1 MASHQYAA
9 SIALERK
16 DNDRRAVLCLRASSL
31 GSDTT
36 SFVAHVYVTG
46 HRNPDLDSIGS
57 AIGLAE
63 LMGRLH
69 PDDTYT
75 PVRLGD
81 VNRQTAW
88 ALERSG
94 AKQPEFLPHIR
105 LRVSDVMK
113 ELEVVANRSDPVRQ
127 VGREMAEHGMDLM
140 PVVDDEGKLTGMVT
154 ERDLARLYV
163 RESRG
168 VPTFADAPAR
178 VDTIVEVLQGELVT
192 GEGDTMIT
200 GRLWVISMDVATM
213 GRNIEAGDI
222 VVVGDRADA
231 QLQAIELGCAA
242 MVTSNGIDPDPD
254 ALALAQERGTIVI
267 ISPSDSY
274 VTSRMIRLSEPCSV
288 VVSSDPLTVAP
299 DDVLGE
305 VSSQVLDVDYRAAI
319 AVDEH
324 GVPIALVTRGE
335 LVRPRPRRVLL
346 VDHAEQAQSVPG
358 IEEAEIVEILDH
370 HHIGSI
376 ETRVPVRATFDPVG
390 STATLV
396 VERFRAEGREP
407 RAATAGMLLAAIL
420 SDTVILSS
428 PTTTDRDRRVV
439 SYLEELLQLDAREF
453 GMEMFEYSSDVSDL
467 SGEEIVTRDAKEYE
481 VGGRTVSIAQVET
494 VGMTLSDRESELRD
508 ALETARRLEGHDLA
522 ALMVTDIVSRG
533 TRLLVAGDPTPL
545 ARILGV
551 DPDGGTF
558 DLPGV
563 MSRKKQV
570 APRIM
575 AALG

>member
-1 MASHQYAA
+1 
-9 SIALERK
+9 
-16 DNDRRAVLCLRASSL
+16 
-31 GSDTT
+31 
-36 SFVAHVYVTG
+36 VAHVYVTG

>member
-1 MASHQYAA
+1 M
-9 SIALERK
+9 
-16 DNDRRAVLCLRASSL
+16 
-31 GSDTT
+31 
-36 SFVAHVYVTG
+36 AHVYVTG

-168 VPTFADAPAR
+168 VPTFADAPAQ
-178 VDTIVEVLQGELVT
+178 VATIVEVLQGELIT
-192 GEGDTMIT
+192 GDGDTMIT

-267 ISPSDSY
+267 VSPSDSY

-494 VGMTLSDRESELRD
+494 VGKTLSDRESELRD
-508 ALETARRLEGHDLA
+508 ALETARRSEGHDLA

>member
-1 MASHQYAA
+1 MKVIGYNVS
-9 SIALERK
+9 
-16 DNDRRAVLCLRASSL
+16 
-31 GSDTT
+31 
-36 SFVAHVYVTG
+36 VAQVYVTG
-46 HRNPDLDSIGS
+46 HRNPDLDSIAA

-69 PDDTYT
+69 PEDTYT

-81 VNRQTAW
+81 ANPQTVW
-88 ALERSG
+88 ALERTG
-94 AKQPEFLPHIR
+94 ARLPEYLPHIR

-113 ELEVVANRSDPVRQ
+113 KLEVVANRTDPVRQ

-140 PVVDDEGKLTGMVT
+140 PVVDDAGKLTGMVT

-178 VDTIVEVLQGELVT
+178 IDTICEVLQGELLC
-192 GEGDTMIT
+192 GDSDTLIT

-242 MVTSNGIDPDPD
+242 MVTSNGIEPDPE
-254 ALALAQERGTIVI
+254 ALKLAKENGTVI
-267 ISPSDSY
+267 IVSPSDSY

-299 DDVLGE
+299 DDLLGE
-305 VSSQVLDVDYRAAI
+305 VSSQILDVEYRAAI
-319 AVDEH
+319 AVNEQN
-324 GVPIALVTRGE
+324 VPIALVSRGE
-335 LVRPRPRRVLL
+335 LVHPTPRRVLL
-346 VDHAEQAQSVPG
+346 VDHAEQGQSVPG

-407 RAATAGMLLAAIL
+407 RAESAGMLLAAIL

-428 PTTTDRDRRVV
+428 PTTTERDRRVV
-439 SYLEELLQLDAREF
+439 GYLEELLQLSARDF
-453 GMEMFEYSSDVSDL
+453 GMEMFEHSSDVSDL
-467 SGEEIVTRDAKEYE
+467 SGEEIVGRDAKEYD
-481 VGGRTVSIAQVET
+481 VGGGRTVSIAQVET
-494 VGMTLSDRESELRD
+494 VGMTLAEREAELHE
-508 ALETARRLEGHDLA
+508 ALEAARRQEGHDLA
-522 ALMVTDIVSRG
+522 ALMVTDIVARG
-533 TRLLVAGDPTPL
+533 TRLLVAGDATAL

-551 DPDGGTF
+551 EPNGSAF

-575 AALG
+575 AALS

>member
-1 MASHQYAA
+1 MA
-9 SIALERK
+9 
-16 DNDRRAVLCLRASSL
+16 
-31 GSDTT
+31 T
-36 SFVAHVYVTG
+36 VYVTG

-69 PDDTYT
+69 PEDDYV

-81 VNRQTAW
+81 VNPQTRW
-88 ALERSG
+88 ALERTG
-94 AKQPEFLPHIR
+94 ATLPELLPHIR

-113 ELEVVANRSDPVRQ
+113 RLEVVAGLDDPVRQ

-140 PVVDDEGKLTGMVT
+140 PVVGDDGKLVGMVT

-168 VPTFADAPAR
+168 APTFAEAPAR
-178 VDTIVEVLQGELVT
+178 VGTIVEVLQGELVT
-192 GEGDTMIT
+192 GDPDALIT

-213 GRNIEAGDI
+213 GRNIEEGDI

-231 QLQAIELGCAA
+231 QRQAIELGCAA

-254 ALALAQERGTIVI
+254 ALALAREHGTVVIV
-267 ISPSDSY
+267 SPADSY

-288 VVSSDPLTVAP
+288 IVSRDPLTVAP
-299 DDVLGE
+299 DDLLGE
-305 VSSQVLDVDYRAAI
+305 VSAQILDVDYRAAI
-319 AVDEH
+319 AVDEG

-335 LVRPRPRRVLL
+335 LVHPTPRRVLL

-407 RAATAGMLLAAIL
+407 RSASAGMLLAAVL
-420 SDTVILSS
+420 SDTVILTS

-439 SYLEELLQLDAREF
+439 GYLEELLDVDARAF
-453 GMEMFEYSSDVSDL
+453 GMEMFESSSDVSGL
-467 SGEEIVTRDAKEYE
+467 SGEEIVSRDAKEYE
-481 VGGRTVSIAQVET
+481 VAGRTASIAQIET
-494 VGMTLSDRESELRD
+494 VGNTLSEREPELRE
-508 ALETARRLEGHDLA
+508 ALEAARRREGHDLA
-522 ALMVTDIVSRG
+522 ALMITDIVSRG
-533 TRLLVAGDPTPL
+533 TRLLVAGDPTAL
-545 ARILGV
+545 ARVL
-551 DPDGGTF
+551 DAEPDGAAF

>member
-1 MASHQYAA
+1 M
-9 SIALERK
+9 
-16 DNDRRAVLCLRASSL
+16 
-31 GSDTT
+31 
-36 SFVAHVYVTG
+36 AHVYVTG

-178 VDTIVEVLQGELVT
+178 VSTIVDVLQGDLVT
-192 GEGDTMIT
+192 GNAETMIT

-254 ALALAQERGTIVI
+254 ALALARERGTIVI

-467 SGEEIVTRDAKEYE
+467 SGEEIVARDAKEYE

-494 VGMTLSDRESELRD
+494 VGKTLSDRESELRD
-508 ALETARRLEGHDLA
+508 ALEAARRTEGHDLA

>member
-1 MASHQYAA
+1 M
-9 SIALERK
+9 
-16 DNDRRAVLCLRASSL
+16 
-31 GSDTT
+31 
-36 SFVAHVYVTG
+36 AHVYVTG

-154 ERDLARLYV
+154 QGDLARLYV

-178 VDTIVEVLQGELVT
+178 VSTIVEVLQGELVT
-192 GEGDTMIT
+192 GDAETMIT

-267 ISPSDSY
+267 VSPSDSY

-439 SYLEELLQLDAREF
+439 SYLEELLGLDAREF

-467 SGEEIVTRDAKEYE
+467 SGEEIVARDAKEYE

-494 VGMTLSDRESELRD
+494 VGKTLSDRESELRD
-508 ALETARRLEGHDLA
+508 ALEAARRTEGHDLA

-533 TRLLVAGDPTPL
+533 TRLLVAGDPAPL

>member
-1 MASHQYAA
+1 
-9 SIALERK
+9 
-16 DNDRRAVLCLRASSL
+16 
-31 GSDTT
+31 
-36 SFVAHVYVTG
+36 
-46 HRNPDLDSIGS
+46 
-57 AIGLAE
+57 
-63 LMGRLH
+63 
-69 PDDTYT
+69 
-75 PVRLGD
+75 
-81 VNRQTAW
+81 
-88 ALERSG
+88 
-94 AKQPEFLPHIR
+94 
-105 LRVSDVMK
+105 
-113 ELEVVANRSDPVRQ
+113 
-127 VGREMAEHGMDLM
+127 
-140 PVVDDEGKLTGMVT
+140 
-154 ERDLARLYV
+154 
-163 RESRG
+163 
-168 VPTFADAPAR
+168 
-178 VDTIVEVLQGELVT
+178 
-192 GEGDTMIT
+192 MIT

-267 ISPSDSY
+267 VSPSDSY

-439 SYLEELLQLDAREF
+439 ELPRGA
-453 GMEMFEYSSDVSDL
+453 
-467 SGEEIVTRDAKEYE
+467 AP
-481 VGGRTVSIAQVET
+481 
-494 VGMTLSDRESELRD
+494 
-508 ALETARRLEGHDLA
+508 ARRARVRDGDVRVLQRRLGPLGRGDRRARRQGVRGRGPHA
-522 ALMVTDIVSRG
+522 SRSP
-533 TRLLVAGDPTPL
+533 RWRPW
-545 ARILGV
+545 AR
-551 DPDGGTF
+551 
-558 DLPGV
+558 
-563 MSRKKQV
+563 R
-570 APRIM
+570 
-575 AALG
+575 

>member
-1 MASHQYAA
+1 
-9 SIALERK
+9 
-16 DNDRRAVLCLRASSL
+16 
-31 GSDTT
+31 
-36 SFVAHVYVTG
+36 VAHVYVTG

-94 AKQPEFLPHIR
+94 ARQPEFLPHIR

-178 VDTIVEVLQGELVT
+178 VDTIVEVLQGGLVT

-267 ISPSDSY
+267 VSPSDSY

>member
-1 MASHQYAA
+1 
-9 SIALERK
+9 
-16 DNDRRAVLCLRASSL
+16 
-31 GSDTT
+31 
-36 SFVAHVYVTG
+36 VAKVYVTG
-46 HRNPDLDSIGS
+46 HRNPDLDSIAA

-69 PDDTYT
+69 PGDSYV

-81 VNRQTAW
+81 VNAQTEW

-94 AKQPEFLPHIR
+94 ATLPTYLPHIR

-113 ELEVVANRSDPVRQ
+113 ELEVVANRQDPVRQ

-140 PVVDDEGKLTGMVT
+140 PVVDDDGKLTGMVT

-168 VPTFADAPAR
+168 IPTFAEAPAR
-178 VDTIVEVLQGELVT
+178 VGTIVEVLQGELVT
-192 GEGDTMIT
+192 GDPDAFIT

-213 GRNIEAGDI
+213 GRSIEEGDI

-231 QLQAIELGCAA
+231 QRQAIELGCAA
-242 MVTSNGIDPDPD
+242 MVTSNGIEPDPD
-254 ALALAQERGTIVI
+254 ALALAQERGTTVIV
-267 ISPSDSY
+267 SPSDSY
-274 VTSRMIRLSEPCSV
+274 VTSRMIRLSEPCAV

-299 DDVLGE
+299 DDLLGE
-305 VSSQVLDVDYRAAI
+305 VSAQILDVDYRAAI
-319 AVDEH
+319 AVDDQ
-324 GVPIALVTRGE
+324 GVPIALVSRGE
-335 LVRPRPRRVLL
+335 LVHPTPRRVLL

-428 PTTTDRDRRVV
+428 PTTTDRDHRVV
-439 SYLEELLQLDAREF
+439 GYLEELLGVSAREF
-453 GMEMFEYSSDVSDL
+453 GMEMFEHSSDVSDL
-467 SGEEIVTRDAKEYE
+467 SGEEIVSRDAKEYD
-481 VGGRTVSIAQVET
+481 VGGGRTVSIAQVET
-494 VGMTLSDRESELRD
+494 VGMTLSEREAELRD
-508 ALETARRLEGHDLA
+508 ALEDARRAEGHDLA
-522 ALMVTDIVSRG
+522 ALMVTDIVARG
-533 TRLLVAGDPTPL
+533 TRLLVAGDPMPL
-545 ARILGV
+545 ARALGV
-551 DPDGGTF
+551 DPDGGAF

>member
-1 MASHQYAA
+1 MPLRLHPDA
-9 SIALERK
+9 
-16 DNDRRAVLCLRASSL
+16 RA
-31 GSDTT
+31 SDTT
-36 SFVAHVYVTG
+36 SYVAHVYVTG

-105 LRVSDVMK
+105 LRVSGVMK
-113 ELEVVANRSDPVRQ
+113 EREVVANRSAPVRQ

-178 VDTIVEVLQGELVT
+178 VSTIVDVLQGELVT
-192 GEGDTMIT
+192 GDAETMIT

-267 ISPSDSY
+267 VSPSDSY

-305 VSSQVLDVDYRAAI
+305 VSAQVLDVDYRAAI

-396 VERFRAEGREP
+396 VERFRQSGLEP
-407 RAATAGMLLAAIL
+407 SRPAATILLGAIL
-420 SDTVILSS
+420 SDTVILNS
-428 PTTTDRDRRVV
+428 PTTTERDHAVIA
-439 SYLEELLQLDAREF
+439 YLEQVLAIDATRF
-453 GMEMFEYSSDVSDL
+453 GREMFEHTSDL
-467 SGEEIVTRDAKEYE
+467 EPVPADEIVRRDAKDYDA
-481 VGGRTVSIAQVET
+481 GGHTLRIAQVET
-494 VGMTLSDRESELRD
+494 VGKDLGDRRDELIGALD
-508 ALETARRLEGHDLA
+508 AVREREGHALV
-522 ALMVTDIVSRG
+522 ALMVTDILAKGSKLYVSGER
-533 TRLLVAGDPTPL
+533 PL
-545 ARILGV
+545 IERAFGKQENGV
-551 DPDGGTF
+551 I
-558 DLPGV
+558 DLPDV

-570 APRIM
+570 APRLLK
-575 AALG
+575 ALSG

>member
-1 MASHQYAA
+1 
-9 SIALERK
+9 
-16 DNDRRAVLCLRASSL
+16 
-31 GSDTT
+31 
-36 SFVAHVYVTG
+36 VAHVYVTG

-94 AKQPEFLPHIR
+94 AKQPQFLPHIR

-113 ELEVVANRSDPVRQ
+113 ELEVVANRDDPVRQ

-178 VDTIVEVLQGELVT
+178 VSTIVDVLQGELVT
-192 GEGDTMIT
+192 GDAETMIT

-254 ALALAQERGTIVI
+254 ALALAQERGTIII

-467 SGEEIVTRDAKEYE
+467 SGEEIVARDAKEYE

-494 VGMTLSDRESELRD
+494 VGKTLSDRESELRD
-508 ALETARRLEGHDLA
+508 ALETARRTEGHDLA

-545 ARILGV
+545 ARILGI

>member
-1 MASHQYAA
+1 
-9 SIALERK
+9 
-16 DNDRRAVLCLRASSL
+16 
-31 GSDTT
+31 
-36 SFVAHVYVTG
+36 VAKVYVTG
-46 HRNPDLDSIGS
+46 HRNPDLDSIAA

-69 PDDTYT
+69 PGDSYV

-81 VNRQTAW
+81 VNAQTEW

-94 AKQPEFLPHIR
+94 AKLPTYLPHIR

-113 ELEVVANRSDPVRQ
+113 ELEVVANRHDPVRQ

-140 PVVDDEGKLTGMVT
+140 PVVDDDGRLTGMVT

-168 VPTFADAPAR
+168 IPTFAEAPAR
-178 VDTIVEVLQGELVT
+178 VGTIVEVLQGELVT
-192 GEGDTMIT
+192 GAPDTSIT

-213 GRNIEAGDI
+213 GRSIEAGDI

-231 QLQAIELGCAA
+231 QRQAVELGCAA
-242 MVTSNGIDPDPD
+242 MVTSNGIEPDPD

-267 ISPSDSY
+267 VSPSDSY

-299 DDVLGE
+299 DDLLGE
-305 VSSQVLDVDYRAAI
+305 VSAQILDVDYRAAI
-319 AVDEH
+319 AVDDQ
-324 GVPIALVTRGE
+324 GVPIALVSRGE
-335 LVRPRPRRVLL
+335 LVHPTPRRVLL

-428 PTTTDRDRRVV
+428 PTTTDRDHRVV
-439 SYLEELLQLDAREF
+439 GYLEELLDVNAREF
-453 GMEMFEYSSDVSDL
+453 GMEMFEHSSDVSEL
-467 SGEEIVTRDAKEYE
+467 SGEEIVSRDAKEYD
-481 VGGRTVSIAQVET
+481 VGGGRTVSIAQVET
-494 VGMTLSDRESELRD
+494 VGMTLSEREEELRA
-508 ALETARRLEGHDLA
+508 ALEDARRAEGHDLA
-522 ALMVTDIVSRG
+522 ALMVTDIVARG
-533 TRLLVAGDPTPL
+533 TRLLVAGDPMPL
-545 ARILGV
+545 ARALGV
-551 DPDGGTF
+551 DPDGGAF

>member
-1 MASHQYAA
+1 
-9 SIALERK
+9 
-16 DNDRRAVLCLRASSL
+16 
-31 GSDTT
+31 
-36 SFVAHVYVTG
+36 VAHVYVTG

-254 ALALAQERGTIVI
+254 ALALAQECGTIVI

>member
-1 MASHQYAA
+1 
-9 SIALERK
+9 
-16 DNDRRAVLCLRASSL
+16 
-31 GSDTT
+31 
-36 SFVAHVYVTG
+36 VAHVYVTG

-267 ISPSDSY
+267 VSPSDSY

-494 VGMTLSDRESELRD
+494 VGMTLSERESELRD

>member
-1 MASHQYAA
+1 
-9 SIALERK
+9 
-16 DNDRRAVLCLRASSL
+16 
-31 GSDTT
+31 
-36 SFVAHVYVTG
+36 VAHVYVTG

-213 GRNIEAGDI
+213 GRNIEAGDV